1 MVRAPVD
8 TRGLPAILL
17 AFVSHTWGYSS
28 AGRAPA
34 WHAGGR
40 GFEPPY
46 LHHST
51 PYTSLSRSG
60 TDFQPRHLT
69 LIFREPPVDNHV
81 SNSQVDA
88 FCESMH
94 DFQLAFSVKTV
105 KEWLEIRQHIRHLFQ
120 LRLFLLDFRPFLQC
134 FMLQRPEHGNAVSHL
149 LNGNLRNRKSSLELS
164 DVSVVLGD
172 LSIRLYQPVGTIEFG
187 HEVVQFLAELV
198 EKHRKQVVFQQLSS
212 ASLLPVSSAL
222 AGILGLV
229 ALRTPVSAQKM
240 FALRAVDRPA
250 EEGQRKPLTPV
261 RTHAKF
267 LLQAKPFI
275 ELENRLDTNIVND
288 DLLSNVPVAIQKV
301 IEAKVDTN

>member
-1 MVRAPVD
+1 MVQAAVD
-8 TRGLPAILL
+8 TRVLPAILL
-17 AFVSHTWGYSS
+17 LFVSKTWGYSS

-60 TDFQPRHLT
+60 TDFQPRHLA
-69 LIFREPPVDNHV
+69 LIFRESPVDNYV

-88 FCESMH
+88 SRESMH

-172 LSIRLYQPVGTIEFG
+172 LPVRLSQPVGTIELG
-187 HEVVQFLAELV
+187 HEVAQFLAEFP

-212 ASLLPVSSAL
+212 ASLLPISGGL
-222 AGILGLV
+222 ARILGLV
-229 ALRTPVSAQKM
+229 ALRTPVSAQEM
-240 FALRAVDRPA
+240 FALRAVDHPA

-261 RTHAKF
+261 RTYAKF

-275 ELENRLDTNIVND
+275 ELENR
-288 DLLSNVPVAIQKV
+288 
-301 IEAKVDTN
+301 VDAQVVDVRPYGTPGVEHQGQQTLTPN